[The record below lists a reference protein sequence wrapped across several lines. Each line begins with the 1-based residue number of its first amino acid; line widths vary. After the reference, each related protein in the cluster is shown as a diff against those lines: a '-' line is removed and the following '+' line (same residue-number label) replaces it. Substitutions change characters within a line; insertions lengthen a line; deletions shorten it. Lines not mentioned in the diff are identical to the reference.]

1 MARFMAALALA
12 YMFDGRY
19 SKLHIHIQYTFISI
33 MPKDLLL
40 ILSYLHRMDEYAMIG
55 SSSAESTSKSVSL
68 PGARIKALKHIESF
82 ITTFM
87 EPQVFAA
94 AALSSAPSMLAQV
107 SEKIRIPEVGH
118 LRCSGSEIG
127 RFVTMLRNPSPI
139 LKACAAFALVQV
151 TTYIYISFKTSCSFE
166 Y

>member
-1 MARFMAALALA
+1 
-12 YMFDGRY
+12 
-19 SKLHIHIQYTFISI
+19 
-33 MPKDLLL
+33 
-40 ILSYLHRMDEYAMIG
+40 MIG
-55 SSSAESTSKSVSL
+55 TSSESASKSVSL
-68 PGARIKALKHIESF
+68 AGARIKALKHIESF
-82 ITTFM
+82 VTTFM

-107 SEKIRIPEVGH
+107 SEKVRIPEAGH

-151 TTYIYISFKTSCSFE
+151 HIYKFSFGVCGFKTTCSLVLTCE
-166 Y
+166 SAVYDTGR